1 MEENEPMNLE
11 PLSHFAKSSLRGLNS
26 NKMLSKL
33 TNNKSNILKLLLGSG
48 AAIATGITA
57 KKLYDYNKAR
67 TLLHPDE
74 LKKQYPKIS
83 SMLEPIYTKLGKP
96 LPTPPPVQTSLW
108 QRLKGYFSKPAT
120 PQTGGKKRTVKRKK
134 TVVKKT
140 TKKTTKRKQVS
151 RANRIKSFTL
161 DSLRGTKVG
170 GAKKKRVVKR
180 SGVKRK
186 TTSRSRTRK

>member
-120 PQTGGKKRTVKRKK
+120 PQTGGKRGRRVVVKRKK

-140 TKKTTKRKQVS
+140 TKRKQV
-151 RANRIKSFTL
+151 
-161 DSLRGTKVG
+161 G
-170 GAKKKRVVKR
+170 GKKRPIKRVVKR

>member
-33 TNNKSNILKLLLGSG
+33 TNNKGNILKILLGSG
-48 AAIATGITA
+48 ATIAAGITA

-83 SMLEPIYTKLGKP
+83 RILEPIYTKLGKP
-96 LPTPPPVQTSLW
+96 LPTPPPAQLSLW

-120 PQTGGKKRTVKRKK
+120 PQTGGRKRRIVKKKTSKKSPVKRK
-134 TVVKKT
+134 TVKK
-140 TKKTTKRKQVS
+140 
-151 RANRIKSFTL
+151 
-161 DSLRGTKVG
+161 TKVG
-170 GAKKKRVVKR
+170 GSKKKVVKR
-180 SGVKRK
+180 RKPLRRKVK
-186 TTSRSRTRK
+186 SRSRK